1 MDYFVTMMQ
10 QIIGLALQA
19 FSLFLQLIIWVLTF
33 AINAISQLFGAIF

>member
-1 MDYFVTMMQ
+1 MEYFVAMAQ

-33 AINAISQLFGAIF
+33 AINAVSQLFGALF